1 MRALNQLCQTILMF
15 GSRAFF
21 MNKQAKVNRGFF
33 TAILSAFSD
42 LDASTGKQIEI
53 RNKESQLLPLLYF
66 TCFMLL
72 LSQLIQVT
80 SRVQQA
86 PYLSVITAVIVSY
99 LFFLPIF
106 MYIISFMLHLVLKM
120 FGALSSSFQTR
131 LGVFWSLSISALII
145 LFVSIAKIFSNGT
158 TELVIVIFSE
168 LVVVYIFSRIMGF
181 VSKFRDRNL
190 FTLVI
195 MSFYLMP
202 VILINFS

>member
-21 MNKQAKVNRGFF
+21 MNKQTKINRGFF

-42 LDASTGKQIEI
+42 LDASTCKQIEI

-168 LVVVYIFSRIMGF
+168 LVVVYIFSRVLGF